1 MAWKTHYCERA
12 TDQLV
17 FRDEFSRFEGKV
29 QVHVDAGPKDQHLD
43 IDAVLSTTALDRH
56 LYVCGPNG
64 FMDFVVGAAEK
75 NGWNNACIHLER
87 FGLEVNTD
95 GAPFTVI
102 AQKSMQDV

>member
-17 FRDEFSRFEGKV
+17 FRDELSRFEGNV
-29 QVHVDAGPKDQHLD
+29 QFRV
-43 IDAVLSTTALDRH
+43 DAVLSTTALDRY

-75 NGWNNACIHLER
+75 NGGIMLVSTSNVL
-87 FGLEVNTD
+87 
-95 GAPFTVI
+95 
-102 AQKSMQDV
+102 AQR